1 MDTNYQRATVTR
13 VLQEETRGEG
23 AMSEIHQELEAKLSG
38 DVVVQ
43 VTADIPY
50 ARSEDGYDVGD
61 QVIVTLQTY
70 GDTTSYVVTD
80 LLRLPDVGLVIF
92 CFIAIACW
100 FGRRHGA
107 MALVGLAVSAAILVF
122 GISPAILAGY
132 NALLVSTLGGA
143 LILVASLLIAHGVNR
158 RTLVALVSTLVTL
171 GIAVVAAIAAVDL
184 IGLSGAGTE
193 EAIYLHVGAVAGLR
207 LRDVLLGGMII
218 GALGVLDDVTTAQSA
233 AVEEIAKADASLS
246 AGELYRRG
254 LSIGR
259 EHIAS
264 LVNTLALAYAGA
276 SFPLFILLTMKDGP
290 PWWVVLNSEAITEEV
305 VRALVGGAALILAV
319 PIATLIAPRVFARR

>member
-143 LILVASLLIAHGVNR
+143 LILA
-158 RTLVALVSTLVTL
+158 
-171 GIAVVAAIAAVDL
+171 
-184 IGLSGAGTE
+184 
-193 EAIYLHVGAVAGLR
+193 
-207 LRDVLLGGMII
+207 
-218 GALGVLDDVTTAQSA
+218 
-233 AVEEIAKADASLS
+233 
-246 AGELYRRG
+246 
-254 LSIGR
+254 
-259 EHIAS
+259 
-264 LVNTLALAYAGA
+264 
-276 SFPLFILLTMKDGP
+276 
-290 PWWVVLNSEAITEEV
+290 
-305 VRALVGGAALILAV
+305 
-319 PIATLIAPRVFARR
+319 